1 MMAAAVR
8 ESMTVAGRAARAG
21 QPALSSALYSA
32 GTSLREVAVLLVSEL
47 FGDSVRHSGSNDPG
61 ETITVSVTA
70 LDAGAVQV
78 DVADRSVPACPAA
91 CGRK

>member
-1 MMAAAVR
+1 
-8 ESMTVAGRAARAG
+8 
-21 QPALSSALYSA
+21 
-32 GTSLREVAVLLVSEL
+32 VSEL